1 MKELMIF
8 EGNQVEII
16 TNEKGEPLFEIYS
29 TGMAL
34 GYIKQNTINGK
45 TYYQCRKD
53 RVDKTIESAE
63 IKPLVHLGLKYLTE
77 EQLYDFMLECKTKKC
92 KPFRK
97 WVTHEVLPSLRKNG
111 VYVVTNDTRGF
122 SLYDQRM
129 EREEKILEGYKQV
142 LGNRKKVTN
151 LYVNVIKRELGVNS
165 AKHKDYINVKEC
177 ILGYYNVESFEE
189 LPKNNIEVLNTIVQ
203 ICRQYDPGW
212 SQMSMFDNEE

>member
-34 GYIKQNTINGK
+34 GHVKFANGK
-45 TYYQCRKD
+45 AYPRKD
-53 RVDKTIESAE
+53 RIDRDIKNAE
-63 IKPLVHLGLKYLTE
+63 ISTVVQAGQRYLTE
-77 EQLYDFMLECKTKKC
+77 EQLYDFMLECKTDKC

-111 VYVVTNDTRGF
+111 VYAVPNDTRGF

-212 SQMSMFDNEE
+212 SQISMFDDEE